1 MIAAYF
7 CICKLKKT
15 LQSQVYTIVWDFRN
29 IFMVLEK
36 EVGKVIKFLDT
47 VGFICNND
55 EEVAKVLF
63 FYFSQI
69 YIVF

>member
-1 MIAAYF
+1 
-7 CICKLKKT
+7 
-15 LQSQVYTIVWDFRN
+15 
-29 IFMVLEK
+29 MVLEK

-47 VGFICNND
+47 VGFIYNND

-63 FYFSQI
+63 FYFSKI